1 MIVTCSSLPSVP
13 NTITL
18 SNNTLLLPPLPT
30 GQEEVDDVIRRDIH
44 RTFPEH
50 PLFSATPQDHY
61 QNPAQAQPT
70 AMSQPAHLA
79 AYIPPQAPL
88 DAAAAVPAPGTP
100 PTTSTSV
107 PGPSATA
114 PMPSSTSAA
123 PSALSSKGAD
133 GQESLFRV
141 LKAYSLHDL
150 EVGYCQGMAFVA
162 GILLMYLPQEPAFR

>member
-1 MIVTCSSLPSVP
+1 M
-13 NTITL
+13 
-18 SNNTLLLPPLPT
+18 
-30 GQEEVDDVIRRDIH
+30 IRRDIH

-61 QNPAQAQPT
+61 QNPAQTQPT
-70 AMSQPAHLA
+70 TTSQPAPST
-79 AYIPPQAPL
+79 AYVPPQAPL

-100 PTTSTSV
+100 PTTSSSV

-114 PMPSSTSAA
+114 PTPSSASAA